1 MPAHVRKGDDVVIT
15 AGEFR
20 GKSGTVLAVD
30 PDGQRVIVKGPAIN
44 GVVRTV
50 KPTRI
55 NPKGGQ
61 VEVDRSFH
69 ISNVSPAVGGK
80 ATRVRFETKSDG
92 SKVRVAARDGSQ
104 LSVIRSADRAK
115 SASGAAKKPAKAA
128 AAKPAPAAKKSTT
141 RKKTAT
147 KA

>member
-20 GKSGTVLAVD
+20 GKTGTVLSVD
-30 PDGQRVIVKGPAIN
+30 PDGQRVIVKGPAIT

-80 ATRVRFETKSDG
+80 PTRVRFETKSDG
-92 SKVRVAARDGSQ
+92 SKVRIASRDGSQ
-104 LSVIRSADRAK
+104 LSVIRTADRAK
-115 SASGAAKKPAKAA
+115 AASGSAKKPAKTAA
-128 AAKPAPAAKKSTT
+128 AAGTAKKTTT
-141 RKKTAT
+141 RKKTAA

>member
-20 GKSGTVLAVD
+20 GKTGTVLSVD
-30 PDGQRVIVKGPAIN
+30 PDGQRVVVKGPAIK
-44 GVVRTV
+44 GVVRTL

-69 ISNVSPAVGGK
+69 ISNVSPSVGGK
-80 ATRVRFETKSDG
+80 PTRVRFETKPDG
-92 SKVRVAARDGSQ
+92 SKVRIAARGGSE
-104 LSVIRSADRAK
+104 LSVVRSANRAK
-115 SASGAAKKPAKAA
+115 AAGSTKKPAKAA
-128 AAKPAPAAKKSTT
+128 ASPVKKTVRKKAPASAK
-141 RKKTAT
+141 A
-147 KA
+147 

>member
-20 GKSGTVLAVD
+20 GKTGTVLSVD
-30 PDGQRVIVKGPAIN
+30 PDGQRVVVKGPAIK
-44 GVVRTV
+44 GMVRTL

-69 ISNVSPAVGGK
+69 ISNVSPSVGGK
-80 ATRVRFETKSDG
+80 PTRVRFETKADG
-92 SKVRVAARDGSQ
+92 SKVRIAVRGGSE
-104 LSVIRSADRAK
+104 LSVVRSANRAK
-115 SASGAAKKPAKAA
+115 AAGGTKKPAKAA
-128 AAKPAPAAKKSTT
+128 AAPVKKTVRKKAPASAK
-141 RKKTAT
+141 A
-147 KA
+147 

>member
-20 GKSGTVLAVD
+20 GKTGTVLSVD
-30 PDGQRVIVKGPAIN
+30 PDGQRVIVKGPAIT

-80 ATRVRFETKSDG
+80 PTRVRFETKSDG
-92 SKVRVAARDGSQ
+92 SKVRIASRDGSQ
-104 LSVIRSADRAK
+104 LSVVRTADRAK
-115 SASGAAKKPAKAA
+115 AAGGAAKKPAKAA
-128 AAKPAPAAKKSTT
+128 ASAGTAKKTTT
-141 RKKTAT
+141 RKKTAA